1 MLEIGK
7 SNLFIS
13 DGKGI
18 KTDISINKVLDFYD
32 LEGKNTILIHKE
44 YSTLST
50 IFKSKKIQNRA
61 GSPLEYLTDSNLF
74 NIDILIIEYDI
85 DISNIIDVKIPF
97 IILTPFHLGFNFRNF
112 NKIYK
117 FEAEEII
124 DFRNKERFNIKD
136 YYKSLVRDKKIDD
149 LFKDNI

>member
-50 IFKSKKIQNRA
+50 IFKSKKIQRRTGN
-61 GSPLEYLTDSNLF
+61 PLEYLTESNLF

-97 IILTPFHLGFNFRNF
+97 IILTTNEKGFNLRNF

-117 FEAEEII
+117 FEAEEVI

-149 LFKDNI
+149 LFKDES